1 MSDLLH
7 VALGPA
13 PAATLA
19 AAGLWAN
26 ATASAAAAGVALA
39 RIPVRRASGPEA
51 AYALWLIPPITA
63 FLTLLAVLV
72 PADSLTFS
80 SAAALAFRWPWLGD
94 AAAVWAIGA
103 LATAAVFG
111 LAQRRFLAEVRQGRG
126 GPAVVGLIWPRIVLP
141 ADDGAYTP
149 EEREL
154 IRAHERAHVA
164 RRDPRAAA
172 LASLT
177 QCVCWFNPV
186 MHVAAYLLRLD
197 QELACDAAVML
208 RRPGARALYAK
219 TLLKTQLADAPL
231 PFGCYWPAR
240 GRHPLEVRIALLKR
254 RAGPATAA
262 GSPRAGVSVVSAGV
276 DVIRP

>member
-1 MSDLLH
+1 MSDLLY

-19 AAGLWAN
+19 AAGLYAN
-26 ATASAAAAGVALA
+26 VTASAAAAVVALA
-39 RIPVRRASGPEA
+39 RIPARRALGPEA
-51 AYALWLIPPITA
+51 AYALWLLPPVTA
-63 FLTLLAVLV
+63 FLTLLVVLI
-72 PADSLTFS
+72 PAESLRF
-80 SAAALAFRWPWLGD
+80 SAAAALTFRWPWLGD
-94 AAAVWAIGA
+94 VAAIWAIGA
-103 LATAAVFG
+103 LVTAAVFG
-111 LAQRRFLAEVRQGRG
+111 LAQRRFLEEVRQGRG

-141 ADDGAYTP
+141 ADDGAYPP
-149 EEREL
+149 EERDL
-154 IRAHERAHVA
+154 IRAHERSHVA

-177 QCVCWFNPV
+177 QCVCWFNPI
-186 MHVAAYLLRLD
+186 MHVAAHLLRLD

-208 RRPGARALYAK
+208 RRPGSRALYAK

-240 GRHPLEVRIALLKR
+240 GRQPLEVRIALLKR
-254 RAGPATAA
+254 RAGPAPAA
-262 GSPRAGVSVVSAGV
+262 GPRREGTSVVAAGV